1 MKSELTSP
9 LRAEMESN
17 SRAPQNQTKS
27 VPIANPFTAADVAA
41 ILRQRS
47 WLGAKHSS
55 ETEAWLADAAAL
67 LGTHAADPSTSLDA
81 SRAALENLL
90 SLIFCYDARAL
101 LEQEENQAVMAR
113 QGAREV
119 IRELANRILDGEE
132 MDSDSFKAI
141 IAGLKATLH
150 FRGRELFHPIRLALA
165 GRTGEGEL
173 DRVVLLLDTAA
184 KLPFLARVKGTRERM
199 LEFCAALD

>member
-1 MKSELTSP
+1 MLVARPP
-9 LRAEMESN
+9 LHTEMESN
-17 SRAPQNQTKS
+17 SIPSQSGTKFES
-27 VPIANPFTAADVAA
+27 IANPFTAADVAA
-41 ILRQRS
+41 ILRERG
-47 WLGAKHSS
+47 WLDAKHSS
-55 ETEAWLADAAAL
+55 ETEAWLADAATL

-81 SRAALENLL
+81 SRAALEDLL

-101 LEQEENQAVMAR
+101 LEREENQAVMAR

-119 IRELANRILDGEE
+119 IRELANRILDGGE
-132 MDSDSFKAI
+132 MDSDGFKAI
-141 IAGLKATLH
+141 IAGLKAMLH

-173 DRVVLLLDTAA
+173 DRVILLLDTAA